1 MSASS
6 LFRSSSAVA
15 APQQSFLPSSAGL
28 LLASLLLGLL
38 VFVAVFAL
46 ARRRNEVSA
55 RIVDFV
61 SPQASERSRSLVEL
75 ALGDSSERALER
87 SPRWR
92 TLATEMDIAAVR
104 FDLRQLL
111 AIVAVASVVVAWGAA
126 LATGSPIGVLSGLL
140 VPLFAYWLIG
150 FLAGRQ
156 RKLFEQQLPDN
167 LSVVASSMRAGQPFT
182 GALQAVVETAPE
194 PSKRELR
201 RALTDAQLGVPLD
214 EALGSLGERLK
225 SLDFQHVS
233 LIATLQRET
242 GGNTAEVVELVADT
256 IRERLELRGMVHSL
270 TAQGRLAGM
279 VLSILP
285 LALLLLVSL
294 INPSYVH
301 PMFHST
307 IGIVLLVVAAVMTLS
322 GSFVINKIVQID
334 L

>member
-1 MSASS
+1 MSAGSP
-6 LFRSSSAVA
+6 FRSSLAVA
-15 APQQSFLPSSAGL
+15 AAQQSFLRSSAGL
-28 LLASLLLGLL
+28 LLASLLFGLL

-46 ARRRNEVSA
+46 VRRRNEVSA
-55 RIVDFV
+55 RIVEFV
-61 SPQASERSRSLVEL
+61 SPPASESRSLVEL
-75 ALGDSSERALER
+75 ALGDSSERAFDR

-92 TLATEMDIAAVR
+92 TLVTEMDIAAVR

-111 AIVAVASVVVAWGAA
+111 ALVAVATVAVAWAA
-126 LATGSPIGVLSGLL
+126 MLATGSPIGLLAGAL
-140 VPLFAYWLIG
+140 VPLFAYWQIG

-167 LSVVASSMRAGQPFT
+167 LSVVASSMRAGQPFS
-182 GALQAVVETAPE
+182 GALQAVVDTAPE

-201 RALTDAQLGVPLD
+201 RALTDAQLGVALD
-214 EALGSLGERLK
+214 EALGTLGERLK

-256 IRERLELRGMVHSL
+256 IRERLELRGMVRSL
-270 TAQGRLAGM
+270 TAQGRLAGLI
-279 VLSILP
+279 LSLLP
-285 LALLLLVSL
+285 LGLLLMVSL
-294 INPSYVH
+294 INPGYVH

-307 IGIVLLVVAAVMTLS
+307 IGIILLVVAAVMTMS
-322 GSFVINKIVQID
+322 GSFVIKKIVQID